1 MYHYIRGESFLKLY
15 VLFNM
20 LEMFERWCRSVGV
33 DLFDYL
39 VASVREPWRLGL

>member
-20 LEMFERWCRSVGV
+20 LAAWWRNGLVYAEMVVFRDEAVQM
-33 DLFDYL
+33 
-39 VASVREPWRLGL
+39 